1 MELGKD
7 AVITI
12 AITHAAGVAGTTDI
26 NGATLDMQGFEAVLT
41 IINFGVITAA
51 AVTSIKMQQDSASG
65 FGGADDLA
73 GTGITVDATTG
84 DEDTFY
90 IDLIKP
96 TKRYVRLVVDRA
108 TQNAVVGG
116 ATYIQYRAR
125 RSPVSHGASVTGETH
140 VSPDEGTA

>member
-12 AITHAAGVAGTTDI
+12 AVTHLSGVAGTTDVT
-26 NGATLDMQGFEAVLT
+26 GVTLDMQGFEAVLV
-41 IINFGVITAA
+41 IVNFGVITAA
-51 AVTSIKMQQDSASG
+51 AVTSIKMQQDAAAG
-65 FGGADDLA
+65 MGGAADLLGTAQVIADD
-73 GTGITVDATTG
+73 D
-84 DEDTFY
+84 DEKTFY

-96 TKRYVRLVVDRA
+96 VERYVRLIVDRA

-125 RSPVSHGASVTGETH
+125 KSPVAHGTNVAGETH
-140 VSPDEGTA
+140 VSPIEGTA